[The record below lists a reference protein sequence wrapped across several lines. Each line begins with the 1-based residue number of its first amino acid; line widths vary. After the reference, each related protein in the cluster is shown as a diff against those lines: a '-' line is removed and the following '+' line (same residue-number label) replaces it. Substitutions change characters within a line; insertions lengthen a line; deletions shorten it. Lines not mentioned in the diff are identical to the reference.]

1 MAAVVHVIPVVDVV
15 HVNVVGVVPG
25 ARPVFRPRINDAE
38 PEASVL
44 ESRVSAHDDDWVAAN
59 SEPVSTAKIRVE
71 AIFRNAV
78 APVASAFMPTMMLV
92 LPVFC
97 AMVLPDI
104 GPSGMFLVVVPLW
117 LAHGF

>member
-15 HVNVVGVVPG
+15 DVNVVGVVPG

-44 ESRVSAHDDDWVAAN
+44 KSRVSAHDDDWIAAN

-78 APVASAFMPTMMLV
+78 AAVTSAFMPTMMLV
-92 LPVFC
+92 LPVLC

-104 GPSGMFLVVVPLW
+104 SGSEVFVVLGPV
-117 LAHGF
+117 